1 MEVYIYVVIQE
12 PKRSARAVSLIVKK
26 ECNGCYTRKQTSGEV
41 NLNLHPLALRLILT
55 QYSAHSMEIHLWFF
69 FLMRYDNLYSN
80 LLFEP

>member
-1 MEVYIYVVIQE
+1 MELYIYNVIQE

-26 ECNGCYTRKQTSGEV
+26 ECNGYYTRKQRSGEV

-55 QYSAHSMEIHLWFF
+55 QYSAHSMEIHLCVF

>member
-1 MEVYIYVVIQE
+1 MELYIYIVIQE

-55 QYSAHSMEIHLWFF
+55 QYSAHSMEIHLCFF
-69 FLMRYDNLYSN
+69 F
-80 LLFEP
+80 